1 MASNKQTNRCWPG
14 YVPVPGKEEHEQ
26 GSCRPK
32 PESQLKPDEKMV
44 RAERRKELDQWQKEH
59 PKAKRSAAQGHQPK
73 TAAKAGK
80 TQQNKTSSGS
90 KKTGTKNTKAVAKKR

>member
-1 MASNKQTNRCWPG
+1 MARSKQTNRCWPG

-32 PESQLKPDEKMV
+32 PESQLTAKEKKV

-59 PKAKRSAAQGHQPK
+59 PNSRRSAAQGS
-73 TAAKAGK
+73 AKVP
-80 TQQNKTSSGS
+80 Q
-90 KKTGTKNTKAVAKKR
+90 R